1 MIRRFQSPTQNF
13 SRGLQAVIDYLMALD
28 RELKRIFSEVLYRV
42 NLTETK
48 TWNPPSLSNGSQT
61 STTVTVTGAAV
72 GDPAIAG
79 LSSIS
84 TAGWFLS
91 ANVTSTDTVTVTLMN
106 HTGGTVDLAEG
117 TLTVIVFK
125 G

>member
-1 MIRRFQSPTQNF
+1 MIARYQPPTINF
-13 SRGLQAVIDYLMALD
+13 SRGLASVTDYLAALD
-28 RELKRIFSEVLYRV
+28 KALRRIFSDILYRV
-42 NLTETK
+42 NLTATK
-48 TWNPPSLSNGSQT
+48 TWDPPSLSNGSQT

-79 LSSIS
+79 LSSINA
-84 TAGWFLS
+84 AGWFLS
-91 ANVTSTDTVTVTLMN
+91 ANVTSANTVTVTLMN
-106 HTGGTVDLAEG
+106 HTGGTVDLGSG